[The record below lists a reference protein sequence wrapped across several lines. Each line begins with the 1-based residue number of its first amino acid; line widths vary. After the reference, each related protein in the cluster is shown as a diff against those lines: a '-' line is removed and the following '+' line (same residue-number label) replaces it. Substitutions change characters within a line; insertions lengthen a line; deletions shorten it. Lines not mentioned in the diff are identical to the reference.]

1 MYVVLLAAIKKDQIG
16 FFVTNDIA
24 IDIIQCDYDI
34 IILWDEDECV
44 VNLSAKGEEGQ
55 VTPVIGLVSHVLLAH
70 FVNGEKWVQSSGFII
85 IFKDN
90 SYRWVVVAIKKPRL
104 LFLLTI
110 ITIKMTH
117 NVTVVF
123 RFPWPWF
130 NAPPYVAFP
139 CSSTSPLVFPKIIR
153 CWCLSE
159 ESSQGR
165 QHRGFPSF

>member
-1 MYVVLLAAIKKDQIG
+1 MYVVLLAAIKKDQIW

-90 SYRWVVVAIKKPRL
+90 LYRWVVAEPRL

-110 ITIKMTH
+110 ITIKMTQ
-117 NVTVVF
+117 NVTVIF
-123 RFPWPWF
+123 RFP
-130 NAPPYVAFP
+130 
-139 CSSTSPLVFPKIIR
+139 
-153 CWCLSE
+153 
-159 ESSQGR
+159 
-165 QHRGFPSF
+165 

>member
-90 SYRWVVVAIKKPRL
+90 LYRWVVAEPRL

-123 RFPWPWF
+123 RFP
-130 NAPPYVAFP
+130 
-139 CSSTSPLVFPKIIR
+139 
-153 CWCLSE
+153 
-159 ESSQGR
+159 
-165 QHRGFPSF
+165 